1 MHPSALHLLAVSHLG
16 FPMDQSIARDLQKGC
31 LEVEALLLCP
41 SAGTGHL
48 DLGTDLIT
56 VRSQEGFKEEGD
68 LSGLMLLPPHS
79 LGGEFACGVLFP

>member
-1 MHPSALHLLAVSHLG
+1 M
-16 FPMDQSIARDLQKGC
+16 
-31 LEVEALLLCP
+31 P